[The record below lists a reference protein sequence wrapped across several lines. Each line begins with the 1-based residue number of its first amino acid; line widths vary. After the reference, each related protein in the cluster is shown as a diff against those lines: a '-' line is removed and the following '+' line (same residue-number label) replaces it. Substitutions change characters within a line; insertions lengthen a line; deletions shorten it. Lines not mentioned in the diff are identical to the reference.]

1 MAKCSPRGGELPP
14 NAAPRDGVILPAI
27 GISWSFQMQA
37 VSIHVVDVAHGVVA
51 QGMRVDI
58 VRFEG
63 EGWTDVASGKV
74 RSNGVVD
81 GIEGR
86 ESLFEIGVYE
96 LRLHVAEYYLSR
108 GVKLP
113 EPAFMDVQVF
123 RFGLADMSQ
132 HYHLPVKL
140 TPWGLSCF
148 RGGA

>member
-1 MAKCSPRGGELPP
+1 
-14 NAAPRDGVILPAI
+14 
-27 GISWSFQMQA
+27 MQA

-51 QGMRVDI
+51 QGMRVD
-58 VRFEG
+58 VARFEG

-86 ESLFEIGVYE
+86 ESLFEIGLYE
-96 LRLHVAEYYLSR
+96 LRLHVAEYYRSK

-113 EPAFMDVQVF
+113 EPAFMGVQVF
-123 RFGLADMSQ
+123 RFGLADASQ